1 MDLMGVFQQVG
12 RFFVKLCAVSFYFG
26 DFQIS
31 VGAVFV
37 FCLAIGLAWN
47 FIVSLG
53 D

>member
-12 RFFVKLCAVSFYFG
+12 RFFVKLCSVSFYFG
-26 DFQIS
+26 EMQIS
-31 VGAVFV
+31 IGSVFV
-37 FCLAIGLAWN
+37 FSLAIVLAWN